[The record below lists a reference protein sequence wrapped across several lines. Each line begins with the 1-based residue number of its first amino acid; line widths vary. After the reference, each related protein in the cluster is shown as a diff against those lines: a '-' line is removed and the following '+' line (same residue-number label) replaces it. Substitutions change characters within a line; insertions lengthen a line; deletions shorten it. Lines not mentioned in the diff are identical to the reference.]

1 MMNDLIDRFVTQLTI
16 VFMKDIMDLLANKAW
31 HVRLIFADNWSGIM
45 SLHGTGN
52 VLKLRTCHT
61 QLKLIIER
69 I

>member
-1 MMNDLIDRFVTQLTI
+1 
-16 VFMKDIMDLLANKAW
+16 MKEIMDLLVNKARY
-31 HVRLIFADNWSGIM
+31 VILIITDKWSGIM